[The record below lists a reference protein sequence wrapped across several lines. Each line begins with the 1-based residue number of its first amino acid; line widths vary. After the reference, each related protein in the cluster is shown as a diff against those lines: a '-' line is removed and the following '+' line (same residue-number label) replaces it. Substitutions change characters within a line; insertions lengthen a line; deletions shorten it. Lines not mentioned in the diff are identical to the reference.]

1 MGVGEGARAGSWDR
15 GGFVRARAQVPAYQ
29 ALGVGV
35 GVESVVM
42 VTTYSHG
49 AWGLLR
55 DVGKSGVFPIGTGSH
70 GMFVNWCVKMKRK
83 TLGRPHLTLL

>member
-1 MGVGEGARAGSWDR
+1 M
-15 GGFVRARAQVPAYQ
+15 RARAQVPAYQ
-29 ALGVGV
+29 ALGVGI

-49 AWGLLR
+49 AWGPLR

-70 GMFVNWCVKMKRK
+70 GMFVN
-83 TLGRPHLTLL
+83 